1 MKQVY
6 IAGPLFTE
14 QDAIER
20 KREEDLIRDINNN
33 INIFNPITQP
43 FNEDKANSIPT
54 AHDIFT
60 GDTHAVLES
69 DVILAQLDGE
79 DPGVMMELGIAIGV
93 NMMLDEL
100 RLVLDD
106 ETYKKFENA
115 IPRKKIIA
123 HTTDIR
129 LDRAGNYRCVYQ
141 PISFN
146 QYVIGGIE
154 QHGEIISSHKYD
166 VIKNRFSK

>member
-6 IAGPLFTE
+6 IAGPLFTT

-20 KREEDLIRDINNN
+20 KKEEELIKESNTDIS
-33 INIFNPITQP
+33 IFNPITQP
-43 FNEDKANSIPT
+43 FNEDKANSVPT

-79 DPGVMMELGIAIGV
+79 DAGVMMELGIAIGV

-106 ETYKKFENA
+106 ETYNKFESA

-129 LDRAGNYRCVYQ
+129 LDRAGNYKGVYQ

-154 QHGEIISSHKYD
+154 QHGEVITSHKYE
-166 VIKNRFSK
+166 VIKQRFAK